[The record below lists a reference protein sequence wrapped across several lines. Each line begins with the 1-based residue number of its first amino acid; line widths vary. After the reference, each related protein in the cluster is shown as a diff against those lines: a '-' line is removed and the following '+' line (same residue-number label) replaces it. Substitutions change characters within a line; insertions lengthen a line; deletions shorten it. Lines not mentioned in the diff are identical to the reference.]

1 MTKQEQERIT
11 NRILISMAMG
21 FGFLI
26 MMYYLYGALASAML
40 RPAPTFWTICGLFVV
55 GIAIMLWKYMGEA
68 KKQEL
73 SFAEGYKKDLKAR
86 MFANFAIFFAIG
98 AILSVVTL
106 YGGYRTMMKI
116 IAWGIGGYI
125 VLLIIGSYIYQAM
138 VEKKAKKVKISA
150 KAAAK
155 AAKNAQRQ
163 K

>member
-11 NRILISMAMG
+11 NRILISLAMG

-73 SFAEGYKKDLKAR
+73 SFAEGYKKD
-86 MFANFAIFFAIG
+86 
-98 AILSVVTL
+98 
-106 YGGYRTMMKI
+106 
-116 IAWGIGGYI
+116 
-125 VLLIIGSYIYQAM
+125 
-138 VEKKAKKVKISA
+138 
-150 KAAAK
+150 
-155 AAKNAQRQ
+155 
-163 K
+163 